1 MDDLRRLQEYARWI
15 ARENS
20 AETRSVPPFTLYR
33 GNTPDS
39 GWSAAIP
46 HSGATPHRP
55 ALDELRGALG
65 SVNGAISID
74 FFEELF
80 PDLPSALQAAGC
92 ATPRQVPLM
101 ACSPAMLRMPPA
113 VPGLI
118 IDTVTNTSPLT
129 QVQVALDVNAQG
141 FDPGY
146 SGHATVEEAE
156 QFRRT
161 LAVAR
166 AFVARLDG
174 IAVAG
179 GMYQALHAGITR
191 LDGIAT
197 IERYR
202 GRGIAAALS
211 AAMTQAAFAGGV
223 ALAYLS
229 AANAVAERVYARI
242 GYRRI
247 GT

>member
-1 MDDLRRLQEYARWI
+1 
-15 ARENS
+15 
-20 AETRSVPPFTLYR
+20 
-33 GNTPDS
+33 
-39 GWSAAIP
+39 
-46 HSGATPHRP
+46 
-55 ALDELRGALG
+55 
-65 SVNGAISID
+65 
-74 FFEELF
+74 
-80 PDLPSALQAAGC
+80 
-92 ATPRQVPLM
+92 
-101 ACSPAMLRMPPA
+101 
-113 VPGLI
+113 
-118 IDTVTNTSPLT
+118 
-129 QVQVALDVNAQG
+129 
-141 FDPGY
+141 

-174 IAVAG
+174 IPVAG
-179 GMYQALHAGITR
+179 GMYQASHAGITR

-211 AAMTQAAFAGGV
+211 AEMTQAAFADGV
-223 ALAYLS
+223 SLAYLS

-247 GT
+247 GTSVTVVYDPAHGNDAPTAQRSV